1 VDKAISLIVMLGF
14 VIVGLV
20 VFVKGLNV
28 AQNWLLGLVVL
39 FLFGGGTVYF
49 LLNSRWRDVFEVSK
63 PGLGGAFA
71 RILMEFVQ
79 TVRQAPA
86 RVLLNVG
93 LTVAKV
99 VVTGI
104 AYWAMF
110 NALGETDLSV
120 FRVVVLATSA
130 GLIAYL
136 PISING
142 LGTVEAA
149 GIFLFGQASIS
160 ATTVISAYIGL
171 RILVLG
177 IAWVPTLGWWVHG
190 ARKVGSLT

>member
-1 VDKAISLIVMLGF
+1 
-14 VIVGLV
+14 
-20 VFVKGLNV
+20 
-28 AQNWLLGLVVL
+28 
-39 FLFGGGTVYF
+39 
-49 LLNSRWRDVFEVSK
+49 
-63 PGLGGAFA
+63 
-71 RILMEFVQ
+71 MEFVQ

-86 RVLLNVG
+86 RVLLNIG
-93 LTVAKV
+93 LTVLKV

-110 NALGETDLSV
+110 NALGETDLTV
-120 FRVVVLATSA
+120 LRVVVLATSA

-149 GIFLFGQASIS
+149 GIFLFGQAGIG

-171 RILVLG
+171 RVLVLG

-190 ARKVGSLT
+190 VRKVGSLT